1 MPENNTNK
9 RYTKRDLENERWR
22 GKVTESLT
30 NITTTLT
37 ETNKKMGCLDKR
49 LSGLQIKVA
58 GIGASAA
65 LIVSILIAFLTKW
78 LK

>member
-1 MPENNTNK
+1 MDENSKNR
-9 RYTKRDLENERWR
+9 RYTKWDLENERWR

-37 ETNKKMGCLDKR
+37 ETNKKMGRLDKR
-49 LSGLQIKVA
+49 LSVLQIKVA